1 MQVMCRDGEVD
12 LIVGTHALLQDAVD
26 FDRLALVVVDEQQR
40 FGTEQRAML
49 TNRTPRPHMLA
60 MSATPIPRTLHMTM
74 YGEMELSTLRVMPRG
89 RNPIATRWAQTPF
102 DVAEGYAEIRN
113 EVRQGRQAFV
123 VCPLID
129 PSENVAGAS
138 AVVEFERLTKQEFPD
153 LKVGLLHGRMSLSE
167 KQSVM
172 ETFRSREID
181 VLVATPVIEVGV
193 DIPNAT
199 VMMIMTADHFG
210 MSQLHQIRGRVGRGE
225 HPGTCILVS
234 DAEGEIAQAR
244 LQALVESSDG
254 FDLAQKDLELRGP
267 GRNLAEVQ
275 SGWSGWRFARFD
287 DLETLG
293 KARGVAEG
301 ILEEDFE
308 LRKPEHRV
316 LRREAIR
323 TVGREV
329 SRFS

>member
-1 MQVMCRDGEVD
+1 M
-12 LIVGTHALLQDAVD
+12 
-26 FDRLALVVVDEQQR
+26 
-40 FGTEQRAML
+40 
-49 TNRTPRPHMLA
+49 
-60 MSATPIPRTLHMTM
+60 
-74 YGEMELSTLRVMPRG
+74 
-89 RNPIATRWAQTPF
+89 
-102 DVAEGYAEIRN
+102 
-113 EVRQGRQAFV
+113 
-123 VCPLID
+123 
-129 PSENVAGAS
+129 
-138 AVVEFERLTKQEFPD
+138 
-153 LKVGLLHGRMSLSE
+153 GLLHGRMSLSE

-199 VMMIMTADHFG
+199 VMIIMTADHFG
-210 MSQLHQIRGRVGRGE
+210 MSQLHQIRGRVGRGQ

-244 LQALVESSDG
+244 LQALVENLDG

-287 DLETLG
+287 DLESLG
-293 KARGVAEG
+293 RARSTAEQ
-301 ILEEDFE
+301 LLAADFD

-316 LRREAIR
+316 LRREAVRMI
-323 TVGREV
+323 GREV

>member
-1 MQVMCRDGEVD
+1 
-12 LIVGTHALLQDAVD
+12 
-26 FDRLALVVVDEQQR
+26 
-40 FGTEQRAML
+40 
-49 TNRTPRPHMLA
+49 
-60 MSATPIPRTLHMTM
+60 
-74 YGEMELSTLRVMPRG
+74 
-89 RNPIATRWAQTPF
+89 
-102 DVAEGYAEIRN
+102 
-113 EVRQGRQAFV
+113 
-123 VCPLID
+123 
-129 PSENVAGAS
+129 
-138 AVVEFERLTKQEFPD
+138 
-153 LKVGLLHGRMSLSE
+153 
-167 KQSVM
+167 M

-199 VMMIMTADHFG
+199 VMIIMTADHFG
-210 MSQLHQIRGRVGRGE
+210 MSQLHQIRGRVGRGQ

-287 DLETLG
+287 DLESLG
-293 KARGVAEG
+293 RARSTAER
-301 ILEEDFE
+301 LLADDFD

-316 LRREAIR
+316 LRREAVRMI
-323 TVGREV
+323 GGAV
-329 SRFS
+329 SRFA

>member
-1 MQVMCRDGEVD
+1 M
-12 LIVGTHALLQDAVD
+12 
-26 FDRLALVVVDEQQR
+26 
-40 FGTEQRAML
+40 
-49 TNRTPRPHMLA
+49 
-60 MSATPIPRTLHMTM
+60 
-74 YGEMELSTLRVMPRG
+74 
-89 RNPIATRWAQTPF
+89 
-102 DVAEGYAEIRN
+102 
-113 EVRQGRQAFV
+113 RQGRQAFV

-138 AVVEFERLTKQEFPD
+138 AVVEYDRLAKQEFAD

-308 LRKPEHRV
+308 LRSSIHLR

-323 TVGREV
+323 VIGQAV
-329 SRFS
+329 SEFA